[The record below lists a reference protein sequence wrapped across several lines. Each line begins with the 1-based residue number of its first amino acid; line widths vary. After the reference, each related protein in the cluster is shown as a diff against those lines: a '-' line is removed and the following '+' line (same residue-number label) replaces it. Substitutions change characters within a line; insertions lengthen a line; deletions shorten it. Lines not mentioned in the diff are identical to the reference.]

1 MDWAW
6 AIQVSMAA
14 IRPTMPLPLI
24 GWKEHVSF
32 PRLKLG
38 PIVAKID
45 TGARTAALHADM
57 IEVTGRRVRFMIGHK
72 RFAAPLAG
80 HKHVKSSNGI
90 SELRP
95 VIRATMQLGN
105 RQFKAEVTLT
115 QRGDMGVPLL
125 LGRTTISG
133 KYLVHPSRSFLLS
146 RKEKHHP

>member
-1 MDWAW
+1 
-6 AIQVSMAA
+6 MAV
-14 IRPTMPLPLI
+14 IRPTMPLPSI

-45 TGARTAALHADM
+45 TGARTAALHADSF
-57 IEVTGRRVRFMIGHK
+57 EVAGRRVRFVIGHK
-72 RFAAPLAG
+72 RLAAPLAG
-80 HKHVKSSNGI
+80 FKRVKSSNGI

-95 VIRATMQLGN
+95 VIRVTLQLGN
-105 RQFKAEVTLT
+105 RQFKAEITLT
-115 QRGDMGVPLL
+115 QRADMGVPLL

-146 RKEKHHP
+146 RKDKLHP